1 MLFCE
6 DCRDRAI
13 HESTINKQKKCETA
27 NDFYERL
34 IIYWHIKE
42 RFLFGLTP
50 KNLEKILKTDVEMP
64 LHSMIKLLS
73 DGEKK
78 VENDLT

>member
-13 HESTINKQKKCETA
+13 HESTINKQKNCETA

-34 IIYWHIKE
+34 IIHWHIKE
-42 RFLFGLTP
+42 RFLFGLTSN
-50 KNLEKILKTDVEMP
+50 NLEKILKTNVEMS
-64 LHSMIKLLS
+64 LHSMIKMLT

-78 VENDLT
+78 LVNDLT

>member
-13 HESTINKQKKCETA
+13 HESTIIKQKNCETA

-34 IIYWHIKE
+34 IIHWHIKE
-42 RFLFGLTP
+42 RFLFGLTSN
-50 KNLEKILKTDVEMP
+50 NLEKILKTNVEMP
-64 LHSMIKLLS
+64 LHSMIKMLT

-78 VENDLT
+78 LVNDLT